1 MSTRPGKDKSKPARS
16 PRQGRGR
23 IASKAPAPERRRG
36 ARAAEAPPPIAPAPV
51 EAAGIPA
58 VRHEQ
63 TGGPVRVTAAKGRPM
78 LVWVG
83 KRPLSHVTAF
93 PAQAVERFAAGEQ
106 TAWSGATWQDWPAA
120 YPPGGLLFHGDN
132 KEVLAHLLANG
143 FRGKVNL
150 IYIDPPFDSGA
161 DYVRKVSLRGA
172 TGSAKIDG
180 DQYTLGEQIQY
191 TDIWA
196 NDNYLQFMY
205 ERLLLLK
212 ELLSADGSLYVHVD
226 ARKAHHLRA
235 LLDEAFGSD
244 AFRNQIAWKRTS
256 AHAGAS
262 QYGAVTDYLLFYT
275 ADPAGNTWNQQFQSL
290 TEVHR
295 ARHYRH
301 TDERGVYALGEL
313 TAPGLRRGPS
323 GDPWHGF
330 NPSAIGRHWGNL
342 PSALERLD
350 AQGMIYWPER
360 PGAWPRLKRYES
372 DLEGRSCT
380 DFWDDLD
387 PINMVGSE
395 RENYPTQKPEGL
407 LERIIAS
414 SSNPGDLV
422 LDCFVGS
429 GTTAAVAQKLGRR
442 WIACDINKGAIQT
455 TAKRLQTVMRE
466 QVEES
471 QQRAAAGEQG
481 NLLGEEPKKEQPA
494 APAQLSFSVWRVND
508 YDLQIQHNEAV
519 ALACEHIGV
528 QRTRTDSF
536 FDGTLGRRLVK
547 IIPFDHPLSP
557 ADLEELRRELDGRP
571 AEDRE
576 MTLVCLGMEIAATA
590 WIDDWNRLRKGRN
603 AANKVHVIELRTDQK
618 YGRFIRHE
626 PARASVK
633 VRRRNGRLSVAIDEF
648 ISPGI
653 IERLRQ
659 QAGVLQPMIEDWRA
673 MVDCVMIDPA
683 WDGRVFN
690 VALSDIPERK
700 TDLVQGTYD
709 LPAPSG
715 ETTVAVKIIDMLG
728 EEVIVTSQV

>member
-150 IYIDPPFDSGA
+150 MYIDPPFDSGA